1 MYEWSRITIEEYCM
15 AHPKTKKSKI
25 LYDLVELSYSMEC
38 EPTEED
44 SINLERIIAREKNL
58 ELLEA
63 LKDLDEF
70 LFG

>member
-15 AHPKTKKSKI
+15 AHPKTKKSRI

-44 SINLERIIAREKNL
+44 SINLERIIAREK
-58 ELLEA
+58 
-63 LKDLDEF
+63 KSGIVGSIKRF
-70 LFG
+70 R